1 MTKPRFVL
9 ALIAGLT
16 LAGAAPA
23 EMVRGVVSRVDL
35 DKKELQLEGR
45 GRGLRGAEL
54 TFILSDKTSVLFGDQ
69 AGVLSDLEPGRRV
82 RIDFEATGAG
92 NSAQVIHV
100 LNGRKPAA
108 ADVPDVPPVPPVPA
122 VPTDGD
128 ALTGVLRR
136 VGYSDRE
143 VVLIGPGAKGAD
155 AETTVSVPEAA
166 RIVKDGKDATLD
178 DLKEG
183 DGAAIQVEKKD
194 GRLSA
199 LSIQVG
205 PGVAPAP
212 ESRRAKAISKVRK
225 ALQMVDQVLQGIE
238 DRDRQP

>member
-16 LAGAAPA
+16 LAAAAPA
-23 EMVRGVVSRVDL
+23 ELVRGVVSRVDL

-45 GRGLRGAEL
+45 GRGVRGAEL

-69 AGVLSDLEPGRRV
+69 AGALSDLEPGRRV

-92 NSAQVIHV
+92 NSALVIHV

-108 ADVPDVPPVPPVPA
+108 ADVPDVPPVPA

-143 VVLIGPGAKGAD
+143 VVLVGPGAKGAD

-212 ESRRAKAISKVRK
+212 ESRRAKVISKVRK